1 MKKWFRHSMEWKAG
15 ASLSYTAAVLIYAVV
30 SLLLG
35 EKNVSI
41 TVLFEL
47 LALCLAGS
55 LLQYVAFTDAVIKKM
70 RYSLRMVVFTLPFLA
85 LMTLC
90 AVIFDWFPKGEP
102 FAWVTFSVH
111 FRALHWPDLRRGL
124 KSITARRA
132 GVTTD
137 CWGNTAPK
145 GSGKRGNSGGRVEC
159 AGHEF

>member
-102 FAWVTFSVH
+102 FAWVTFFVI
-111 FRALHWPDLRRGL
+111 FVLALAGFTAGFEIYYRASGRRYDGL
-124 KSITARRA
+124 LGEYRA
-132 GVTTD
+132 
-137 CWGNTAPK
+137 
-145 GSGKRGNSGGRVEC
+145 KREREKR
-159 AGHEF
+159 E